1 MLLGSCVAGVGCASP
16 GHRKHR
22 MRTILIKPVDALD
35 LEFRTCPL
43 CGQSSDL
50 QSSHIIPHFVFQWL
64 RDSSATGHIRFSEAP
79 NVRVQDGLKPRMLC
93 GDCEQKFATWEK
105 NFAEKCFVPILNGT
119 ADRIR
124 YRSWM
129 LKFAT
134 SVSWR
139 VLQVFNATG
148 RLADFPPHLVS
159 FANAALHEWG
169 EFLLDRRPHPGR
181 HEQHLLL
188 VDAIESTT
196 VADTPANINRYLLRA
211 IDMDVACTSSS
222 VITYAKMG
230 RFVLFGFIEMPHP
243 RRWKGTKLN
252 ANEGVFGVM
261 NIELPDD
268 VGTFIM
274 GRAQSTAAMYAGISD
289 RQRDHIGETYRRDLQ
304 RAADSE
310 SLRAM
315 HHDVLLFGQEA
326 FETTRNRKT

>member
-1 MLLGSCVAGVGCASP
+1 MNPADARDLGFG
-16 GHRKHR
+16 
-22 MRTILIKPVDALD
+22 
-35 LEFRTCPL
+35 TCPL

-50 QSSHIIPHFVFQWL
+50 QLSHIIPSFVFQWL
-64 RDSSATGHIRFSEAP
+64 RDSSATGHIRFLEAP
-79 NVRVQDGLKPRMLC
+79 NVRVQDGWKPRMLC
-93 GDCEQKFATWEK
+93 SGCEQRFAAWEK
-105 NFAEKCFVPILNGT
+105 SFAEKCFVPILNGT

-139 VLQVFNATG
+139 VLQAFKAIDG
-148 RLADFPPHLVS
+148 LAGFPPILVS
-159 FANAALHEWG
+159 TADTALNEWG
-169 EFLLDRRPHPGR
+169 EFLLDRQPHPGR

-211 IDMDVACTSSS
+211 IEVYVAYTPSSA
-222 VITYAKMG
+222 ITYAKMG

-252 ANEGVFGVM
+252 ANEGVFGVTDTQ
-261 NIELPDD
+261 LPSSI
-268 VGTFIM
+268 GTFIM
-274 GRAQSTAAMYAGISD
+274 DRARRTAEKYAGMSD
-289 RQRDHIGETYRRDLQ
+289 RQHDRIGETYQRDLD

-310 SLRAM
+310 SLRAL

-326 FETTRNRKT
+326 FEITRKRKT

>member
-1 MLLGSCVAGVGCASP
+1 M
-16 GHRKHR
+16 
-22 MRTILIKPVDALD
+22 
-35 LEFRTCPL
+35 
-43 CGQSSDL
+43 
-50 QSSHIIPHFVFQWL
+50 
-64 RDSSATGHIRFSEAP
+64 
-79 NVRVQDGLKPRMLC
+79 
-93 GDCEQKFATWEK
+93 FAAWEK
-105 NFAEKCFVPILNGT
+105 SFAEKCFAPILNGT
-119 ADRIR
+119 ADRIH

-139 VLQVFNATG
+139 VLQAFKVIDGLVEFP
-148 RLADFPPHLVS
+148 ADLVS
-159 FANAALHEWG
+159 TADAALNEWG
-169 EFLLDRRPHPGR
+169 EFLLDRRPHPGH

-211 IDMDVACTSSS
+211 VDVYVAYTPSSA
-222 VITYAKMG
+222 ITYAKMG

-261 NIELPDD
+261 DTELPNH

-274 GRAQSTAAMYAGISD
+274 DRARRVAEKFAGMSD
-289 RQRDHIGETYRRDLQ
+289 RQHVRIGETYRRDLDH
-304 RAADSE
+304 AAGSE
-310 SLRAM
+310 SIRAL

-326 FETTRNRKT
+326 FEITRRRKS